1 MISVQY
7 TNPNHTVSTENWNA
21 EQSNACEV
29 KKISDKFT

>member
-21 EQSNACEV
+21 EQSNASEV
-29 KKISDKFT
+29 KKIPDKFT